1 MTAPVTISE
10 STAGPN
16 FGASSAE
23 SVLVIIGCASD
34 GETARPQ
41 VARNDAQPAELHTSG
56 PLVEAAA
63 IIIGEGRQPAVL
75 LRTATVTP
83 GAYGDLDDDDF
94 SGDAV
99 ASTGA
104 TVPTIASTT
113 LIAFETGGVLGTAGI
128 TYRTSP
134 DDGENWSGLQALG
147 TATSILVAASN
158 ATIDFSIPGAQL
170 TALIALLTEL
180 RTDRIAHYSYT
191 TGGVH
196 LAADTTSDD
205 GIAAN
210 PTDAATCISM
220 VNTLRIAELA
230 HATNNTAHT
239 ADDIVSYASMPA
251 ASTTLVEAAY
261 LANFIKAASTVH
273 NDTEGSVHGAAD
285 AAHPTTADDV
295 EYGTVEA
302 LDLLSVPTTAP
313 MWDATSLAA
322 ALATLPTYQGHVFG
336 GIAIV
341 GAVTS
346 AQEWTAIITALDAL
360 ELRQRACCAILEARL
375 PTDGESKSA
384 YRTSITTFWFARRD
398 NRVHVRA
405 GDGRYNPTEVA
416 QARYAFRR
424 SSLAPFCAR
433 HVALRFEQSH
443 AIVDP
448 SIARSL
454 SAEPAIFGGPLRG
467 FSIYDSEDQPIG
479 YDESTDPGMVD
490 LLFGTCTS
498 YPQEGSACFAA
509 EPVMRRP
516 DNDTITVMPIRRIV
530 DVFKRVAYFRLTR
543 CIQTMVLRVPGQTFM
558 ATKDANAI
566 NKLVLSDLRGV
577 LKGRVSDITFAIDVQ
592 GSDVSVPSPRVR
604 WTASI
609 TTGSYIAGFDGVV
622 AVNK

>member
-1 MTAPVTISE
+1 MAAPVTISE

-23 SVLVIIGCASD
+23 SVLVIVGCATD
-34 GETARPQ
+34 GEENLPQ

-56 PLVEAAA
+56 PLVEVAA
-63 IIIGEGRQPAVL
+63 ISIGEGRQPAVL
-75 LRTATVTP
+75 LRAATVTP
-83 GAYGDLDDDDF
+83 GDYGDLDASDF
-94 SGDAV
+94 DGTAV
-99 ASTGA
+99 ASVGA
-104 TVPTIASTT
+104 TVPTIASDTR
-113 LIAFETGGVLGTAGI
+113 IKFEAGGTLGTPGI

-134 DDGENWSGLQALG
+134 DDGVNWSGLQALG
-147 TATSILVAASN
+147 SETSILVAASN
-158 ATIDFSIPGAQL
+158 ATIDLTIPAAQL

-180 RTDRIAHYSYT
+180 RTDRIAHYGTGT
-191 TGGVH
+191 TVH

-210 PTDAATCISM
+210 PTDEATCISM
-220 VNTLRIAELA
+220 VNTLRTAELL

-239 ADDIVSYASMPA
+239 ADDSVSYANMPPA
-251 ASTTLVEAAY
+251 ATTLVEAAY
-261 LANFIKAASTVH
+261 LANFIKAASAVH
-273 NDTEGSVHGAAD
+273 NATLGSVHGAAD
-285 AAHPTTADDV
+285 TAHDTTADDV
-295 EYGTVEA
+295 EYGTVEDGDE
-302 LDLLSVPTTAP
+302 LYVPTTAP
-313 MWDATSLAA
+313 LWDATTLAA
-322 ALATLPTYQGHVFG
+322 ALATLPTYQGFRFG
-336 GIAIV
+336 GLAIV
-341 GAVTS
+341 GAVTT
-346 AQEWTAIITALDAL
+346 ADAWTAIINALDAL
-360 ELRQRACCAILEARL
+360 ELRQRPCCAILEARL
-375 PTDGESKSA
+375 PTDGEGKSA
-384 YRTSITTFWFARRD
+384 YRTSLSTFWFARRD

-416 QARYAFRR
+416 QARYALYR

-467 FSIYDSEDQPIG
+467 FSIYDSNDQPIG

-509 EPVMRRP
+509 EPVMRHP
-516 DNDTITVMPIRRIV
+516 DNDTVTVMPIRRIV

-543 CIQTMVLRVPGQTFM
+543 DIQTMVLRVPGQTTM

-566 NKLVLSDLRGV
+566 NKQVLADLRGA

-592 GSDVSVPSPRVR
+592 GSDVSVASPRIR
-604 WTASI
+604 WTASV
-609 TTGSYIAGFDGVV
+609 TTGAYIAGFDGVV